1 MRVREKVLSS
11 YRDNEGQ
18 VCELVAHYAEG
29 GGVSDLFERY
39 KRSSFNGRGASDWVH
54 ATKARFRALFAK
66 RVNWS
71 RGHSYHFGK
80 G

>member
-1 MRVREKVLSS
+1 MKAREKVLSS
-11 YRDNEGQ
+11 YRDSDGQ

-39 KRSSFNGRGASDWVH
+39 KRSSFNGRGASDWIGV
-54 ATKARFRALFAK
+54 TRARLGALFAQ
-66 RVNWS
+66 RVDWS
-71 RGHSYHFGK
+71 RGHEIHFGK